1 MSGIRDLKE
10 CLQIAHDAR
19 DTIIGGKM
27 QETSNQ
33 PETENSLASAR
44 KLLEV
49 CIKKIDIF
57 MFENKI
63 EQKNEVKNGA
73 NSAS

>member
-10 CLQIAHDAR
+10 CLPIVHDVR

-27 QETSNQ
+27 QDTNQ
-33 PETENSLASAR
+33 IDPIKEAK

-73 NSAS
+73 TTEN